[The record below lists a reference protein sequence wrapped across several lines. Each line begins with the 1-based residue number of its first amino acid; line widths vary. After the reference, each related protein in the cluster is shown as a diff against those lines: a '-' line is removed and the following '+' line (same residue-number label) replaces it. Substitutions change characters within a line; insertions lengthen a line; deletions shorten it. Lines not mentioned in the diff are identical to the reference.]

1 VAKRK
6 PSVVLAED
14 EPVTRTALRRLLK
27 GAGFKVTGE
36 AGDADTAIEICMR
49 ERPQLCV
56 VDLRMS
62 GGGIRVIRNVTRGV
76 PEASVVVL
84 TASHDRDDMID
95 AIRAGASGYLLK
107 SMDPDRLP
115 HALHGVLAGEAAI
128 PRFLMTELVRDL
140 QTQNRHRAVA
150 GKHGRAELTS
160 RELEILELMCAGLS
174 GPDIA
179 ERLYLSP
186 VTVRR
191 HRAALVHKLGVRNRE
206 EAIALIQEHS
216 EDPFD

>member
-1 VAKRK
+1 
-6 PSVVLAED
+6 
-14 EPVTRTALRRLLK
+14 
-27 GAGFKVTGE
+27 
-36 AGDADTAIEICMR
+36 
-49 ERPQLCV
+49 
-56 VDLRMS
+56 
-62 GGGIRVIRNVTRGV
+62 
-76 PEASVVVL
+76 
-84 TASHDRDDMID
+84 
-95 AIRAGASGYLLK
+95 
-107 SMDPDRLP
+107 LP